1 MGQDRICAFCNKE
14 IEDQALKA
22 KNRLYHE
29 NTCFK
34 CQVCSK
40 DLKNVG
46 VFSKEDGVLYCEAD
60 YKAKFVPKCAKCHDY
75 IMEVRLND
83 PLLSSHPR
91 FYTYKSILMIIKQS
105 PK

>member
-34 CQVCSK
+34 CQICSK
-40 DLKNVG
+40 DLKNVA
-46 VFSKEDGVLYCEAD
+46 VFSKEDGVLYCEDD
-60 YKAKFVPKCAKCHDY
+60 YKAKFVPKCAKCQDY
-75 IMEVRLND
+75 IMEVKLTKIM
-83 PLLSSHPR
+83 H
-91 FYTYKSILMIIKQS
+91 KV
-105 PK
+105 

>member
-34 CQVCSK
+34 CQICSK
-40 DLKNVG
+40 DLKNVA
-46 VFSKEDGVLYCEAD
+46 VFSKEDGVLYCEDD
-60 YKAKFVPKCAKCHDY
+60 YKAKFVPKCAKCQDY
-75 IMEVRLND
+75 IMEVKLTKIMHKVWKVKYEWY
-83 PLLSSHPR
+83 L
-91 FYTYKSILMIIKQS
+91 F
-105 PK
+105 